1 MSAPYTDE
9 KYPLPL
15 TEVETPEENEQP
27 QPRPKHTSRLR
38 LIVLAGVLIYFVVG
52 FGGYALK
59 LATED
64 HGHKHGHGHGKES
77 QAKCPSQPKAL
88 GKGDGWVRFYL
99 SFDLVLR
106 MSFRSRLLMF
116 RSNHLNTSYRR
127 MSLTT
132 IPTWSSAGYLDPSE
146 FP

>member
-1 MSAPYTDE
+1 MSAPYIDE

-15 TEVETPEENEQP
+15 ADVEVPEQEDEQP
-27 QPRPKHTSRLR
+27 QPQSRPKHTSRLR

-52 FGGYALK
+52 FGGHALK

-64 HGHKHGHGHGKES
+64 RGHHHGHGHGKES

-88 GKGDGWVRFYL
+88 GKGDGWVRFCL

-116 RSNHLNTSYRR
+116 RSRR
-127 MSLTT
+127 TVFDFHTAEST
-132 IPTWSSAGYLDPSE
+132 
-146 FP
+146 